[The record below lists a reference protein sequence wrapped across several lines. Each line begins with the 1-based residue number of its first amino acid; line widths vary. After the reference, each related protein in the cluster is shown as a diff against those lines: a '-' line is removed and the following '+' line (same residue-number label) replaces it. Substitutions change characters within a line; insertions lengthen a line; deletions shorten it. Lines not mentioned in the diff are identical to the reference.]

1 MSPLAPDG
9 PTPDLAAT
17 VAAMRARGVHFPSE
31 VIRRVGD
38 ENLVTS
44 HPICGV
50 AAVIARHDD
59 GHWERWDRGEFRHSS
74 DKPPKVQTRHGV
86 QRATVIEFVAG
97 DLDAAAAGYAA
108 LLDEPPRTLELGP
121 GLKGV
126 EFPLAGLQTLRV
138 IAPTGQPA
146 TERDRLAQA
155 ALDAR
160 GDQLTSICFEVADLD
175 ATVRELRAHG
185 VELHELGAQ
194 PGYPDRAV
202 VTAPRHGITFEYR
215 SASA

>member
-1 MSPLAPDG
+1 
-9 PTPDLAAT
+9 
-17 VAAMRARGVHFPSE
+17 

-74 DKPPKVQTRHGV
+74 DKAPKVQTQHGV
-86 QRATVIEFVAG
+86 RRATVIEFVVG
-97 DLDAAAAGYAA
+97 DLEAAAAGYAA
-108 LLDEPPRTLELGP
+108 LLDEPRRPLDLGA
-121 GLKGV
+121 GLRGV
-126 EFPLAGLQTLRV
+126 EFPLAGLQALRV
-138 IAPTGQPA
+138 ISPTGKPV
-146 TERDRLAQA
+146 TERDRLAQR

-160 GDQLTSICFEVADLD
+160 GDQLTSICFEVDDLD
-175 ATVRELRAHG
+175 ATVGELREHG

-194 PGYPDRAV
+194 AGYPDRAV
-202 VTAPRHGITFEYR
+202 VTEPRHGITFEYR
-215 SASA
+215 SATA